1 MLDTTAQILEE
12 YGIPGMKVLQ
22 QRIPNKKDND
32 EIHPRNWSE
41 DVVAYTGT
49 HDSPTIRQWFDETS
63 NEQIDFFNEYK
74 KELNNKFESDV
85 WNFISMTWES
95 PCKVAITTVQD
106 LLELG
111 ADGRFNLPG
120 TQKGNWKW
128 RIEDLDKLLEPL
140 ERLKLLNQACERVT
154 I

>member
-1 MLDTTAQILEE
+1 MNFFSWYSFVYFYSFNDDQI
-12 YGIPGMKVLQ
+12 
-22 QRIPNKKDND
+22 N
-32 EIHPRNWSE
+32 
-41 DVVAYTGT
+41 
-49 HDSPTIRQWFDETS
+49 
-63 NEQIDFFNEYK
+63 FFNEYK

-128 RIEDLDKLLEPL
+128 RIEELDQLSEPL
-140 ERLKLLNQACERVT
+140 EKLKLLNQACERVT